1 MNPARAPGKP
11 AAGEQAQE
19 KNMQRQSVDRKELA
33 RLAAATGAGVPQA
46 ALEPL
51 AEYLEMLC
59 QWNKA
64 MNLVGPHTWQD
75 MLTRL
80 AVDSFYLA
88 NFLDALELPESP
100 LCWDLGAG
108 AGLPGIPL
116 RMVWARGAYYMV
128 EVREKRAL
136 FISSVLS
143 RLQLTSTHIFRGPVE
158 HFFQGQYYKADCIL
172 SRAFMPWR
180 QLLDLAGPHL
190 RPEGALVILALEPAP
205 RELPAPWKLLRQQSY
220 VADGHGRW
228 FWALGAGAENARL
241 TYDAA
246 THQAG

>member
-1 MNPARAPGKP
+1 
-11 AAGEQAQE
+11 
-19 KNMQRQSVDRKELA
+19 MQRQSVSRKELA
-33 RLAAATGAGVPQA
+33 RLVAATGVEVPQT

-75 MLTRL
+75 MLARL
-80 AVDSFYLA
+80 VVDSFHLA
-88 NFLDALELPESP
+88 AFLDKLDLPEAP
-100 LCWDLGAG
+100 LSWDLGAG

-116 RMVWARGAYYMV
+116 RMVWTRGAYYMV

-143 RLQLTSTHIFRGPVE
+143 RLQLPSTHIFRGPVE

-180 QLLDLAGPHL
+180 QLLELAGPRLHAN
-190 RPEGALVILALEPAP
+190 GALVILALEPAP
-205 RELPAPWKLLRQQSY
+205 RDLPAPWRLIEQCSY
-220 VADGHGRW
+220 VAAGNGRW
-228 FWALGAGAENARL
+228 FWALALGAEGERL

-246 THQAG
+246 THKAG

>member
-1 MNPARAPGKP
+1 MRVIAQALFFTLSARGLQVPVCGDMTVNPAETPERP
-11 AAGEQAQE
+11 ATGEQAQE
-19 KNMQRQSVDRKELA
+19 RIMQRQSVDRKELA
-33 RLAAATGAGVPQA
+33 RLAAASGAEVPQS

-80 AVDSFYLA
+80 AVDSFHLA
-88 NFLDALELPESP
+88 GFLDKLNLPEAP

-116 RMVWARGAYYMV
+116 RMAWTRGAYYMI

-143 RLQLTSTHIFRGPVE
+143 RLQLPSTHIFRGPVE

-172 SRAFMPWR
+172 SRAFMPCGNC
-180 QLLDLAGPHL
+180 LTS
-190 RPEGALVILALEPAP
+190 PAP
-205 RELPAPWKLLRQQSY
+205 GCTITECWSCWHLSQPPASCQRPGVWWSSSLML
-220 VADGHGRW
+220 
-228 FWALGAGAENARL
+228 
-241 TYDAA
+241 
-246 THQAG
+246 